1 MPLARFIDLH
11 DIPENGGAPHPPL
24 RFAVVLARAPDGV
37 VLVFNRYRRVWEL
50 PGGLID
56 PGETPRASATREL
69 AEEAGCDARGLEWL
83 GIVEV
88 HDGHTHFGAV
98 FHCDVN
104 AVPATLEN
112 EEIAG
117 LARWS
122 ATAAPH
128 PLGATDAALLKRFGV
143 AR

>member
-1 MPLARFIDLH
+1 MPLARFIDFHDLPEGGSGAHAPLH
-11 DIPENGGAPHPPL
+11 
-24 RFAVVLARAPDGV
+24 FAVVLARAPDGV

-56 PGETPRASATREL
+56 GGETPRESAAREL
-69 AEEAGCDARGLEWL
+69 AEEAGCEARGLDWL

-88 HDGHTHFGAV
+88 HDGRTHFGAV
-98 FHCDVN
+98 FQCQVDG
-104 AVPATLEN
+104 VPATLEN
-112 EEIAG
+112 EEIGG

-122 ATAAPH
+122 DAAAPQ